1 MAKTTKK
8 VKINKEFVQN
18 FLEEQNG
25 YPEVGHFEDS
35 ADLKKFYKHCTD
47 EQLDEWLDVEGI
59 TDEVKHTDSEQILRM
74 RKCMA
79 ILYKHF
85 PKAPSASKKKASP
98 YAKYTLE
105 DLMDMVVE
113 YDAEIEPCDDER
125 ILRMR
130 AIMALKKTEAF
141 NDVEEA

>member
-47 EQLDEWLDVEGI
+47 AQLIEWIGVEGLE
-59 TDEVKHTDSEQILRM
+59 DEVKHTDSEQILRM
-74 RKCMA
+74 RRCMA

-85 PKAPSASKKKASP
+85 PKAPSKAKKESP
-98 YAKYTLE
+98 YKKYSLE
-105 DLMDMVVE
+105 DLLDMVVE
-113 YDAEIEPCDDER
+113 HEVEMEPTDDLK
-125 ILRMR
+125 IMRMR
-130 AIMALKKTEAF
+130 AIMALKPTGCFDEA
-141 NDVEEA
+141 EEA